1 MKVENFSFNVLV
13 WREDENIIA
22 AQCLQ
27 TGSVVTADDVPTAQS
42 MIVELLTDEVEY
54 NLEHKNMH
62 NLFGT
67 PAPFEIWEG
76 YHSPG
81 GKVSTMAFILFKIIA

>member
-1 MKVENFSFNVLV
+1 MKIENFGLSVLV
-13 WREDENIIA
+13 WREDEKVIA

-27 TGSVVTADDVPTAQS
+27 TGSVVTANDVPTAQS
-42 MIVELLTDEVEY
+42 MMVELLRDEVSY
-54 NLEHKNMH
+54 NLQHKNMH

-81 GKVSTMAFILFKIIA
+81 GKLATADFILFKIIA